1 MRGFAVRADV
11 EEVERFLAERT
22 RALPAE
28 SVALLD
34 CIGRVLA
41 VDVRSEVDVPAF
53 PRSAMDGFA
62 VRGADSFG
70 ASDYDPVFVRV
81 IGAALPGRPF
91 TGTLGPGEAVRIMT
105 GAPVPAGADAV
116 VPAEVCEEAEGR
128 VAVREAVP
136 PLRHVGARGE
146 DVRAGE
152 TVLRAGRRLRPQD
165 AGLLASIGLASIA
178 CHRRPRVALL
188 MTGDELLPP
197 GSQPEG
203 ARIVDSNSLVLRG
216 LAARDGAE
224 IAACEWLPDRP
235 ERICAALLEADADV
249 LLVSGGSSVGQE
261 DHAPRL
267 VAELGTLDFHG
278 VAMRPSSPAG
288 VGRIG
293 DRKGAQR
300 PRSEA
305 QPSEGERWVFLLPGN
320 PVSCLCAYEFFAG
333 PTLRALGGRPRAW
346 PHRRVRL
353 PLARK
358 LSSAIGRVDYVRVA
372 IEAGH
377 VVPLAISG
385 ASILSSTVRAA
396 GAVIVPRG
404 LEGVPEGAE
413 VEVLLYDDA
422 PPGEGA
428 EAEGKGLD
436 SRASREGHV
445 PRSEAKPS
453 EAEDVP

>member
-1 MRGFAVRADV
+1 LPRDVRMRGFAVRVDV
-11 EEVERFLAERT
+11 EEVERFLAAQT
-22 RALPAE
+22 RVLPAE
-28 SVALLD
+28 GVALLD
-34 CIGRVLA
+34 CTGRVLA
-41 VDVRSEVDVPAF
+41 EDVRADVDVPAF

-62 VRGADSFG
+62 LRGADSFG
-70 ASDYDPVFVRV
+70 ASDYDPVFARV
-81 IGAALPGRPF
+81 IGEALPGLSF
-91 TGTLGPGEAVRIMT
+91 AGTVGPGEAVRIMT
-105 GAPVPAGADAV
+105 GAPLPAGADAV
-116 VPAEVCEEAEGR
+116 APAEVCEESGGR
-128 VAVREAVP
+128 VAVREPVP
-136 PLRHVGARGE
+136 PQRHVGARGE
-146 DVRAGE
+146 DIRAGE

-165 AGLLASIGLASIA
+165 AGLLASIGVASVA
-178 CHRRPRVALL
+178 CQRRPRVALL
-188 MTGDELLPP
+188 MTGDELVPP
-197 GSQPEG
+197 GTKPEG

-216 LAARDGAE
+216 LAARDGAV
-224 IAACEWLPDRP
+224 IASCEWLPDRP
-235 ERICAALLEADADV
+235 ERIRAALLEADADV

-293 DRKGAQR
+293 
-300 PRSEA
+300 
-305 QPSEGERWVFLLPGN
+305 ERIIFLLPGN

-372 IEAGH
+372 IEAGR
-377 VVPLAISG
+377 VVPVSTSG

-413 VEVLLYDDA
+413 VEVLLYDD
-422 PPGEGA
+422 
-428 EAEGKGLD
+428 
-436 SRASREGHV
+436 V
-445 PRSEAKPS
+445 P
-453 EAEDVP
+453 EDAL